1 MQMHNKSM
9 ASLLDK
15 RTIVEKKS
23 KICIEI
29 RMYSFYCMIFREKIS
44 FCFVNFTIKFLN
56 TFYVLCCIY
65 YFFVFTYFSYVFD
78 KMESSVSMHHVD

>member
-1 MQMHNKSM
+1 MHNKSM

-15 RTIVEKKS
+15 KAIVEKKS

-56 TFYVLCCIY
+56 TFHVLFAVFITSLFSLIFHMYSIKWNRAYRCI
-65 YFFVFTYFSYVFD
+65 T
-78 KMESSVSMHHVD
+78 